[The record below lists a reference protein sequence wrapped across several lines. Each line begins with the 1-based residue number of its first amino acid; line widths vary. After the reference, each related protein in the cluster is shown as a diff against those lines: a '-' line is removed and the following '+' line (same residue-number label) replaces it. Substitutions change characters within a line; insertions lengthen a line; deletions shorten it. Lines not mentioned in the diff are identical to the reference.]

1 MRTRTSIALIGV
13 SAALI
18 GTAAISQTGD
28 HVVERDLKIMN
39 QWLGNKQAGRPVSC
53 IPHREIQS
61 TYYVG
66 GRTILYKISNN
77 LVYRNDPPGGCPGLN
92 SNLALETRNPTGML
106 CSGEIAQVRD
116 YAQGYSPGSCALGE
130 FVPYRRV
137 K

>member
-1 MRTRTSIALIGV
+1 MRKTVILGMAAACAAIA
-13 SAALI
+13 

-28 HVVERDLKIMN
+28 RATERDLKLMDA
-39 QWLGNKQAGRPVSC
+39 WLRDKQAGPPRSC
-53 IPHREIQS
+53 IPHAQIRA
-61 TYYVG
+61 THYVG
-66 GRTILYKISNN
+66 GRTILYKFSNN

-106 CSGEIAQVRD
+106 CQGEIAFVRD
-116 YAQGYSPGSCALGE
+116 YAQGFSPGSCALGE

>member
-1 MRTRTSIALIGV
+1 MRRIIGIGLIAA
-13 SAALI
+13 SAALA

-28 HVVERDLKIMN
+28 RATQRDLRLMD
-39 QWLGNKQAGRPVSC
+39 QWLGDKQAGPPRSC
-53 IPHREIQS
+53 IPSRQIRATH
-61 TYYVG
+61 YVG

-92 SNLALETRNPTGML
+92 SNLALETRSPSGLL
-106 CSGEIAQVRD
+106 CRGEIAQVRD
-116 YAQGYSPGSCALGE
+116 YSQGYSPGACALGE